1 VYSRCDQEVG
11 SNHRQCCC
19 SPCWE
24 TFICFFYYLCS
35 NCDHS
40 NCGKCCRKCP
50 KERGALLLRRGGGRK
65 GVYHHPSLPASLK
78 FPFCKPLK
86 KIPPQ
91 PCILEWAPSWLYSIL
106 QSGCREPDTS
116 QSPPTLI
123 SRLTVIRVRI
133 VKEQAP
139 YVLITG
145 GATHCVPECRLY
157 WSESQQQQ
165 RKEKMLTSEAE
176 RYSLTR
182 YFGCQFHWLDSQLQ
196 RQEKMLT

>member
-1 VYSRCDQEVG
+1 MWSRGWIQPSAVLLQSLLGNFYLLFLLSLFKLWPFQLWQVLPKVSKGTGC
-11 SNHRQCCC
+11 
-19 SPCWE
+19 
-24 TFICFFYYLCS
+24 TFAA
-35 NCDHS
+35 
-40 NCGKCCRKCP
+40 K
-50 KERGALLLRRGGGRK
+50 GGGGERASTTTP
-65 GVYHHPSLPASLK
+65 PSPSSLK

-145 GATHCVPECRLY
+145 GATHWVPECRLY
-157 WSESQQQQ
+157 WSESRQQQ